1 MFLLML
7 LNYRITGYL
16 HEVQIFTNA
25 VLLTLAEIFTIEKFT
40 TLSSQPTLIFHED
53 LRVFVVTSSK

>member
-16 HEVQIFTNA
+16 YEGQIFVTA

-40 TLSSQPTLIFHED
+40 TLSSQPTFHED
-53 LRVFVVTSSK
+53 LRVF

>member
-7 LNYRITGYL
+7 LNYRIMGYL

-25 VLLTLAEIFTIEKFT
+25 VLLTLAEIFTIEKFM
-40 TLSSQPTLIFHED
+40 TLSSQQTFHED
-53 LRVFVVTSSK
+53 SWVF